1 MLRIQR
7 TVKKK
12 SLPRRD
18 FISRTTAIGGI
29 ALLGI
34 SSSPVLAAI
43 SGLEK
48 SATSGRQ
55 KSATRYQVTHAGNV
69 TVNDFTNLVG
79 EKFRLQSEDGT
90 SIHAKL
96 IETNTPQTRRALR
109 FRREHFSIV
118 FDVPEGLELVQGQYR
133 LSHAQ
138 IGSMALFMVPVD
150 LPAKHRRLEAVFS

>member
-1 MLRIQR
+1 MSKIKRM
-7 TVKKK
+7 VKVK

-18 FISRTTAIGGI
+18 FISQTTAIGSA

-34 SSSPVLAAI
+34 SSSPVLAI
-43 SGLEK
+43 SGLQ
-48 SATSGRQ
+48 SASSRRQ
-55 KSATRYQVTHAGNV
+55 KSATGYQIIDSGNA
-69 TVNDFTNLVG
+69 TVNDFTDLVG

-96 IETNTPQTRRALR
+96 IETNSPQTRRALR

-118 FDVPEGLELVQGQYR
+118 LDVPEGLELVQGQYR

>member
-1 MLRIQR
+1 MLKIQR

-18 FISRTTAIGGI
+18 FISQTTAIGSI

-34 SSSPVLAAI
+34 SSSPVLAI
-43 SGLEK
+43 SGLQK

-55 KSATRYQVTHAGNV
+55 KSATRYQIIHPGNV
-69 TVNDFTNLVG
+69 TVNDFTDLVG
-79 EKFRLQSEDGT
+79 KKFRLQTEDGT

-96 IETNTPQTRRALR
+96 IETNSPQTRRALR

-118 FDVPEGLELVQGQYR
+118 FDVSEGLELVQGQYS

-138 IGSMALFMVPVD
+138 IGSMELFMVPVD
-150 LPAKHRRLEAVFS
+150 LPAKHHRLQAVFS